1 MLNNEHTWV
10 NLFVNMT
17 LFRQSFVPAV
27 ASTQVLGA
35 HPAVQQ
41 PALAFQPSLQANI
54 QGDQNV
60 HVVSPPSSVQALS
73 PQAHGQYM
81 QAPVQPTGLR
91 LTPQQLNQNLFQE
104 AVLQHAASTA
114 AQQVQPGPAS
124 QTPLQQSHF
133 QALHSL
139 SSSDASTTSGSSS
152 SSSGDSASSVSGS
165 NVPFRP
171 MYQSMGPHLNIPF
184 DV

>member
-27 ASTQVLGA
+27 APTQVLGA

-60 HVVSPPSSVQALS
+60 HVVSPPGSVQALS

-81 QAPVQPTGLR
+81 QAPVQPTESKFVSRSSPPACSIYCSKCSSTSTTRTCKSDTSATVMLSG
-91 LTPQQLNQNLFQE
+91 TPQFELKRCLN
-104 AVLQHAASTA
+104 
-114 AQQVQPGPAS
+114 
-124 QTPLQQSHF
+124 
-133 QALHSL
+133 
-139 SSSDASTTSGSSS
+139 
-152 SSSGDSASSVSGS
+152 
-165 NVPFRP
+165 
-171 MYQSMGPHLNIPF
+171 Y
-184 DV
+184 